1 MSNSRGIGLTAERVT
16 LRTVGGYTT
25 PERALLYGYLSAAY
39 FADGEEEWEDDEKEW
54 SAAAVDRA
62 KADCA
67 KFLAKAQPYIDGYC
81 RSVDIPLVGFE
92 WLEKYDLAGHDFW
105 MTRRGHGVGFWDGD
119 WDIAPPA
126 NAVFFSGRYD
136 KIFSEALTAI
146 SKTFRAI
153 DLYLGDDDLLY
164 FM

>member
-92 WLEKYDLAGHDFW
+92 WLDRYAHAGRDFW
-105 MTRRGHGVGFWDGD
+105 YTRQGHGCGFLDGD
-119 WDIAPPA
+119 WGDDLGQQLYR
-126 NAVFFSGRYD
+126 V
-136 KIFSEALTAI
+136 SESFQETYLH
-146 SKTFRAI
+146 
-153 DLYLGDDDLLY
+153 LGDDECLH
-164 FM
+164 FG